1 MQQEIKGDE
10 RAERLFQLLTDVDMD
25 YNPVYPESRNRDLV
39 LMGYGSEEIRE
50 MRDRLA
56 GLEVNDGID
65 PETSVGYQLY
75 KRGQELTGAAQ
86 SGLTEGSRAVQ
97 GAVSSAAEN
106 LAISS
111 INPAAVLPVLSLQGA
126 GDAMGQSIEKGESA
140 GKTLAGGALKF
151 GAGWGINS
159 VGAADLAKT
168 MGSDYAKDTL
178 AGQIAAKIQSLVGDA
193 PFAKAHPTV
202 AAALSG
208 GIDNAMQAFVE
219 SYADKAIDAA
229 LGDEKAAQS
238 LFTTDTLIAA
248 LESGLSGGASGAMGG
263 AVGSVLAKH
272 NDGNASLLGQAEYYD
287 QLDKYEKAV
296 AAEKK
301 RQQRV
306 EEPGMAS
313 EQQTAQEAAKAD
325 SGLALSGA
333 SRQLPQ
339 SGSPWQDGEAK
350 LDEKGS
356 AGRESDSPA
365 DKGGGSENGEG
376 EAGEEAK
383 KPSPAERRRAFGQ
396 MMSGEYKD
404 LADEM
409 MQIAAQNLEASPEMR
424 GLLEAIAE
432 KYGTDA
438 TDLTALTDAIR
449 NGVVKDDAYFEKIAM
464 EKGISVK
471 TAREMDKL
479 ETQNKR
485 LTAQQ
490 QAAQQ
495 MQKAAAERARIA
507 QIQAKWD
514 AEAEALKAKYPEFDR
529 EEVLANPEVEKMM
542 RAGCSME
549 AAYRAA
555 YFDRL
560 MARQTAATAQ
570 QTEQGVLNRVQQ
582 RASRPAENG
591 TRPGGAVQ
599 THLDVEHMSR
609 KDREALERRVL
620 RGEIITL

>member
-1 MQQEIKGDE
+1 MIQI
-10 RAERLFQLLTDVDMD
+10 
-25 YNPVYPESRNRDLV
+25 VY
-39 LMGYGSEEIRE
+39 
-50 MRDRLA
+50 
-56 GLEVNDGID
+56 EVN
-65 PETSVGYQLY
+65 PENGRMMLRAAGHAGYAE
-75 KRGQELTGAAQ
+75 KGKDIVCAG
-86 SGLTEGSRAVQ
+86 
-97 GAVSSAAEN
+97 VSALMQTLAYSAAEDEN
-106 LAISS
+106 TSASCREIGGSNEMRILADNTPDMLAKFELVADGLILLANAYPKNVSFQKVCVGCD
-111 INPAAVLPVLSLQGA
+111 AAMELQLFAEGGDGGSGA
-126 GDAMGQSIEKGESA
+126 GETSQSA
-140 GKTLAGGALKF
+140 GADSSPSRGAL
-151 GAGWGINS
+151 GRTEN
-159 VGAADLAKT
+159 
-168 MGSDYAKDTL
+168 
-178 AGQIAAKIQSLVGDA
+178 
-193 PFAKAHPTV
+193 
-202 AAALSG
+202 AAL
-208 GIDNAMQAFVE
+208 
-219 SYADKAIDAA
+219 
-229 LGDEKAAQS
+229 DEQGS
-238 LFTTDTLIAA
+238 TDTKA
-248 LESGLSGGASGAMGG
+248 E
-263 AVGSVLAKH
+263 GS
-272 NDGNASLLGQAEYYD
+272 
-287 QLDKYEKAV
+287 
-296 AAEKK
+296 
-301 RQQRV
+301 
-306 EEPGMAS
+306 
-313 EQQTAQEAAKAD
+313 
-325 SGLALSGA
+325 
-333 SRQLPQ
+333 
-339 SGSPWQDGEAK
+339 
-350 LDEKGS
+350 
-356 AGRESDSPA
+356 
-365 DKGGGSENGEG
+365 GSENGEG

-409 MQIAAQNLEASPEMR
+409 MQNAVQIAAQNLEASPEMR

-449 NGVVKDDAYFEKIAM
+449 NGVVKDDEYFEKIAM

-507 QIQAKWD
+507 QIQARWD
-514 AEAEALKAKYPEFDR
+514 AEADALKAKYPEFDR

-582 RASRPAENG
+582 RASRPTENG
-591 TRPGGAVQ
+591 THPGGAVQ

-609 KDREALERRVL
+609 KDREALEKRVL

>member
-1 MQQEIKGDE
+1 MIQI
-10 RAERLFQLLTDVDMD
+10 
-25 YNPVYPESRNRDLV
+25 VY
-39 LMGYGSEEIRE
+39 
-50 MRDRLA
+50 
-56 GLEVNDGID
+56 EVN
-65 PETSVGYQLY
+65 PENGRMMLRAAGHAGYAE
-75 KRGQELTGAAQ
+75 KGKDIVCAG
-86 SGLTEGSRAVQ
+86 
-97 GAVSSAAEN
+97 VSALMQTLAYSAAEDEN
-106 LAISS
+106 TSASCREIGGTNEMRILADSTPDMLAKFELVADGLILLANAYPKNVSFQKVCVGCD
-111 INPAAVLPVLSLQGA
+111 AAMELQLFAEGGDGGSGA
-126 GDAMGQSIEKGESA
+126 GETSQSA
-140 GKTLAGGALKF
+140 GADSSPSRGAL
-151 GAGWGINS
+151 GRTEN
-159 VGAADLAKT
+159 
-168 MGSDYAKDTL
+168 
-178 AGQIAAKIQSLVGDA
+178 
-193 PFAKAHPTV
+193 
-202 AAALSG
+202 AAL
-208 GIDNAMQAFVE
+208 
-219 SYADKAIDAA
+219 
-229 LGDEKAAQS
+229 DEQGS
-238 LFTTDTLIAA
+238 TDTKA
-248 LESGLSGGASGAMGG
+248 E
-263 AVGSVLAKH
+263 GS
-272 NDGNASLLGQAEYYD
+272 
-287 QLDKYEKAV
+287 
-296 AAEKK
+296 
-301 RQQRV
+301 
-306 EEPGMAS
+306 
-313 EQQTAQEAAKAD
+313 
-325 SGLALSGA
+325 
-333 SRQLPQ
+333 
-339 SGSPWQDGEAK
+339 
-350 LDEKGS
+350 
-356 AGRESDSPA
+356 
-365 DKGGGSENGEG
+365 GSENGEG

-383 KPSPAERRRAFGQ
+383 KPSPAERRKAFGQ

-409 MQIAAQNLEASPEMR
+409 MQNAVQIAAQNLEASPEMR

-479 ETQNKR
+479 ETQNRR

-507 QIQAKWD
+507 QIQARWD

-609 KDREALERRVL
+609 KDREALEKRVL
-620 RGEIITL
+620 RGEIIAL

>member
-1 MQQEIKGDE
+1 MIQVTYNEVGDE
-10 RAERLFQLLTDVDMD
+10 MILRAEGHAGYAEKGKDIVCAA
-25 YNPVYPESRNRDLV
+25 VSV
-39 LMGYGSEEIRE
+39 LMQT
-50 MRDRLA
+50 LA
-56 GLEVNDGID
+56 C
-65 PETSVGYQLY
+65 SVGTCMCNEG
-75 KRGQELTGAAQ
+75 KRFSVVCKKSNDNIAKFEL
-86 SGLTEGSRAVQ
+86 V
-97 GAVSSAAEN
+97 
-106 LAISS
+106 
-111 INPAAVLPVLSLQGA
+111 
-126 GDAMGQSIEKGESA
+126 
-140 GKTLAGGALKF
+140 
-151 GAGWGINS
+151 
-159 VGAADLAKT
+159 
-168 MGSDYAKDTL
+168 
-178 AGQIAAKIQSLVGDA
+178 
-193 PFAKAHPTV
+193 
-202 AAALSG
+202 
-208 GIDNAMQAFVE
+208 
-219 SYADKAIDAA
+219 
-229 LGDEKAAQS
+229 
-238 LFTTDTLIAA
+238 TD
-248 LESGLSGGASGAMGG
+248 
-263 AVGSVLAKH
+263 
-272 NDGNASLLGQAEYYD
+272 
-287 QLDKYEKAV
+287 
-296 AAEKK
+296 
-301 RQQRV
+301 
-306 EEPGMAS
+306 
-313 EQQTAQEAAKAD
+313 
-325 SGLALSGA
+325 GLALLQREYPENVRYINATERKTKALELQLFADGGA
-333 SRQLPQ
+333 ASTGDAAPAADNAAEGGADPEATD
-339 SGSPWQDGEAK
+339 SAADGS
-350 LDEKGS
+350 
-356 AGRESDSPA
+356 
-365 DKGGGSENGEG
+365 GSENGEG

-383 KPSPAERRRAFGQ
+383 KPSPAERRKAFGQ

-409 MQIAAQNLEASPEMR
+409 MQNAVQIAAQNLEASPEMR

-464 EKGISVK
+464 EKGISVR

-507 QIQAKWD
+507 QIQARWD
-514 AEAEALKAKYPEFDR
+514 AEADALKAKYPEFDR

-599 THLDVEHMSR
+599 THIDVEHMSR
-609 KDREALERRVL
+609 KDREALEKRVL

>member
-1 MQQEIKGDE
+1 MIQVIYNEVEDAMIL
-10 RAERLFQLLTDVDMD
+10 RAEGHAGFAEKGKDIVCAAVSVLMQTLACSVGTCMCNDGKVFSVVCKKSNDNIAKFELVTDGLALLQRE
-25 YNPVYPESRNRDLV
+25 YPENVRYINATERKTK
-39 LMGYGSEEIRE
+39 
-50 MRDRLA
+50 A
-56 GLEVNDGID
+56 LELQLFADGGAASTGDAAPAADNAAEGGAD
-65 PETSVGYQLY
+65 PEATD
-75 KRGQELTGAAQ
+75 
-86 SGLTEGSRAVQ
+86 
-97 GAVSSAAEN
+97 SAAE
-106 LAISS
+106 
-111 INPAAVLPVLSLQGA
+111 G
-126 GDAMGQSIEKGESA
+126 
-140 GKTLAGGALKF
+140 
-151 GAGWGINS
+151 
-159 VGAADLAKT
+159 
-168 MGSDYAKDTL
+168 
-178 AGQIAAKIQSLVGDA
+178 
-193 PFAKAHPTV
+193 
-202 AAALSG
+202 
-208 GIDNAMQAFVE
+208 
-219 SYADKAIDAA
+219 
-229 LGDEKAAQS
+229 
-238 LFTTDTLIAA
+238 
-248 LESGLSGGASGAMGG
+248 
-263 AVGSVLAKH
+263 
-272 NDGNASLLGQAEYYD
+272 
-287 QLDKYEKAV
+287 
-296 AAEKK
+296 
-301 RQQRV
+301 
-306 EEPGMAS
+306 
-313 EQQTAQEAAKAD
+313 
-325 SGLALSGA
+325 
-333 SRQLPQ
+333 
-339 SGSPWQDGEAK
+339 SGSEDG
-350 LDEKGS
+350 
-356 AGRESDSPA
+356 A
-365 DKGGGSENGEG
+365 DKGEGGQ
-376 EAGEEAK
+376 GEEAK

-409 MQIAAQNLEASPEMR
+409 MQNAVQIVAQNLEASPEMR

-449 NGVVKDDAYFEKIAM
+449 NGVVKDDAYFERIAM
-464 EKGISVK
+464 EKGISVR

-609 KDREALERRVL
+609 KDREALEKRVL

>member
-1 MQQEIKGDE
+1 MIQI
-10 RAERLFQLLTDVDMD
+10 
-25 YNPVYPESRNRDLV
+25 VY
-39 LMGYGSEEIRE
+39 
-50 MRDRLA
+50 
-56 GLEVNDGID
+56 EVN
-65 PETSVGYQLY
+65 PENGRMMLRAAGHAGYAE
-75 KRGQELTGAAQ
+75 KGKDIVCAG
-86 SGLTEGSRAVQ
+86 
-97 GAVSSAAEN
+97 VSALMQTLAYSAAEDEN
-106 LAISS
+106 TSASCREIGGSNEMRILADSTPDMLAKFELVADGLTLLANAYPKNVS
-111 INPAAVLPVLSLQGA
+111 FQKVCVGCDAAMELQLFAEGGDGGSGA
-126 GDAMGQSIEKGESA
+126 GETSQSA
-140 GKTLAGGALKF
+140 GADSSPSRGAL
-151 GAGWGINS
+151 GRTENS
-159 VGAADLAKT
+159 T
-168 MGSDYAKDTL
+168 
-178 AGQIAAKIQSLVGDA
+178 
-193 PFAKAHPTV
+193 
-202 AAALSG
+202 
-208 GIDNAMQAFVE
+208 
-219 SYADKAIDAA
+219 
-229 LGDEKAAQS
+229 
-238 LFTTDTLIAA
+238 
-248 LESGLSGGASGAMGG
+248 
-263 AVGSVLAKH
+263 
-272 NDGNASLLGQAEYYD
+272 
-287 QLDKYEKAV
+287 
-296 AAEKK
+296 
-301 RQQRV
+301 
-306 EEPGMAS
+306 
-313 EQQTAQEAAKAD
+313 
-325 SGLALSGA
+325 
-333 SRQLPQ
+333 
-339 SGSPWQDGEAK
+339 
-350 LDEKGS
+350 LDEQGS
-356 AGRESDSPA
+356 TDSKA
-365 DKGGGSENGEG
+365 EGSGSENGEG

-409 MQIAAQNLEASPEMR
+409 MQNAVQIAAQNLEASPEMR

-507 QIQAKWD
+507 QIQARWD
-514 AEAEALKAKYPEFDR
+514 AEADALQAKYPDFDR
-529 EEVLANPEVEKMM
+529 EEVLANPEVGKMM

-582 RASRPAENG
+582 RGSRPAENG

-609 KDREALERRVL
+609 KDREALEKRVL

>member
-1 MQQEIKGDE
+1 MIQI
-10 RAERLFQLLTDVDMD
+10 
-25 YNPVYPESRNRDLV
+25 VY
-39 LMGYGSEEIRE
+39 
-50 MRDRLA
+50 
-56 GLEVNDGID
+56 EVN
-65 PETSVGYQLY
+65 PENGRMMLRAAGHAGYAE
-75 KRGQELTGAAQ
+75 KGKDIVCAG
-86 SGLTEGSRAVQ
+86 
-97 GAVSSAAEN
+97 VSALMQTLAYSAAEDEN
-106 LAISS
+106 TSASCREIGGTNEMRILADSTPDMLAKFELVADGLILLANAYPKNVSFQKVCVGCD
-111 INPAAVLPVLSLQGA
+111 AAMELQLFAEGGDGSAAAGETSQAAQGA
-126 GDAMGQSIEKGESA
+126 DSSPSRGVLGRTENA
-140 GKTLAGGALKF
+140 AL
-151 GAGWGINS
+151 
-159 VGAADLAKT
+159 DEQ
-168 MGSDYAKDTL
+168 GSTD
-178 AGQIAAKIQSLVGDA
+178 
-193 PFAKAHPTV
+193 AKA
-202 AAALSG
+202 
-208 GIDNAMQAFVE
+208 E
-219 SYADKAIDAA
+219 
-229 LGDEKAAQS
+229 
-238 LFTTDTLIAA
+238 
-248 LESGLSGGASGAMGG
+248 
-263 AVGSVLAKH
+263 GS
-272 NDGNASLLGQAEYYD
+272 
-287 QLDKYEKAV
+287 
-296 AAEKK
+296 
-301 RQQRV
+301 
-306 EEPGMAS
+306 
-313 EQQTAQEAAKAD
+313 
-325 SGLALSGA
+325 
-333 SRQLPQ
+333 
-339 SGSPWQDGEAK
+339 
-350 LDEKGS
+350 
-356 AGRESDSPA
+356 
-365 DKGGGSENGEG
+365 GSENGEG

-409 MQIAAQNLEASPEMR
+409 MQNAVQIAAQNLEASPEMR

-507 QIQAKWD
+507 QIQAQWD
-514 AEAEALKAKYPEFDR
+514 AEADALKAKYPEFDR

-560 MARQTAATAQ
+560 MARQTAETAQ

>member
-1 MQQEIKGDE
+1 MIQVTYNEAGDE
-10 RAERLFQLLTDVDMD
+10 MILRAEGHAGYAEKGKDIVCAAVSVLMQTLACSVDANNTGNTFELSDGKNGNRLTVQAPMSVLNRDKFDLVVEGLIRLAE
-25 YNPVYPESRNRDLV
+25 NYPENVQFKKLCTKSVNVMDLQ
-39 LMGYGSEEIRE
+39 MFAEGGDGSG
-50 MRDRLA
+50 A
-56 GLEVNDGID
+56 G
-65 PETSVGYQLY
+65 ETSQSAGADSSPS
-75 KRGQELTGAAQ
+75 RGALGRTENSALDEQGSTDQKA
-86 SGLTEGSRAVQ
+86 EGS
-97 GAVSSAAEN
+97 
-106 LAISS
+106 
-111 INPAAVLPVLSLQGA
+111 
-126 GDAMGQSIEKGESA
+126 
-140 GKTLAGGALKF
+140 
-151 GAGWGINS
+151 
-159 VGAADLAKT
+159 
-168 MGSDYAKDTL
+168 
-178 AGQIAAKIQSLVGDA
+178 
-193 PFAKAHPTV
+193 
-202 AAALSG
+202 
-208 GIDNAMQAFVE
+208 
-219 SYADKAIDAA
+219 
-229 LGDEKAAQS
+229 
-238 LFTTDTLIAA
+238 
-248 LESGLSGGASGAMGG
+248 
-263 AVGSVLAKH
+263 
-272 NDGNASLLGQAEYYD
+272 
-287 QLDKYEKAV
+287 
-296 AAEKK
+296 
-301 RQQRV
+301 
-306 EEPGMAS
+306 
-313 EQQTAQEAAKAD
+313 
-325 SGLALSGA
+325 
-333 SRQLPQ
+333 
-339 SGSPWQDGEAK
+339 
-350 LDEKGS
+350 
-356 AGRESDSPA
+356 
-365 DKGGGSENGEG
+365 GSENGEG

-409 MQIAAQNLEASPEMR
+409 MQNAVQIAAQNLEASPEMR

-507 QIQAKWD
+507 QIQARWD
-514 AEAEALKAKYPEFDR
+514 AEADALQAKYPDFDR
-529 EEVLANPEVEKMM
+529 DEVLANPEVEKMM

-582 RASRPAENG
+582 RANRPAENG

-609 KDREALERRVL
+609 KDREALEKRVL

>member
-1 MQQEIKGDE
+1 MIQVTYNEADDE
-10 RAERLFQLLTDVDMD
+10 MILRAEGHAGYAEKGKDIVCAAVSVLMQTLACSVGTCMGNDGKGFSVVCKKSNNNIAKFELVTDGLVLLQRE
-25 YNPVYPESRNRDLV
+25 YPENVRYINATERKTK
-39 LMGYGSEEIRE
+39 
-50 MRDRLA
+50 A
-56 GLEVNDGID
+56 LELQLFADGGAASTGDAAPAADNAAEGGAD
-65 PETSVGYQLY
+65 PEATD
-75 KRGQELTGAAQ
+75 
-86 SGLTEGSRAVQ
+86 
-97 GAVSSAAEN
+97 SAAE
-106 LAISS
+106 
-111 INPAAVLPVLSLQGA
+111 
-126 GDAMGQSIEKGESA
+126 
-140 GKTLAGGALKF
+140 
-151 GAGWGINS
+151 
-159 VGAADLAKT
+159 
-168 MGSDYAKDTL
+168 GS
-178 AGQIAAKIQSLVGDA
+178 
-193 PFAKAHPTV
+193 
-202 AAALSG
+202 
-208 GIDNAMQAFVE
+208 
-219 SYADKAIDAA
+219 
-229 LGDEKAAQS
+229 
-238 LFTTDTLIAA
+238 
-248 LESGLSGGASGAMGG
+248 
-263 AVGSVLAKH
+263 
-272 NDGNASLLGQAEYYD
+272 
-287 QLDKYEKAV
+287 
-296 AAEKK
+296 
-301 RQQRV
+301 
-306 EEPGMAS
+306 
-313 EQQTAQEAAKAD
+313 
-325 SGLALSGA
+325 
-333 SRQLPQ
+333 
-339 SGSPWQDGEAK
+339 
-350 LDEKGS
+350 
-356 AGRESDSPA
+356 
-365 DKGGGSENGEG
+365 GSENGEG

-383 KPSPAERRRAFGQ
+383 KPSPAERRKAFGQ

-409 MQIAAQNLEASPEMR
+409 MQNAVQIAAQNLEASPEMR

-507 QIQAKWD
+507 QIQARWD
-514 AEAEALKAKYPEFDR
+514 AEAEALKAKYPDFDR

>member
-1 MQQEIKGDE
+1 MIQI
-10 RAERLFQLLTDVDMD
+10 
-25 YNPVYPESRNRDLV
+25 VY
-39 LMGYGSEEIRE
+39 
-50 MRDRLA
+50 
-56 GLEVNDGID
+56 EVN
-65 PETSVGYQLY
+65 PENGRMMLRAAGHAGYAE
-75 KRGQELTGAAQ
+75 KGKDIVCAG
-86 SGLTEGSRAVQ
+86 
-97 GAVSSAAEN
+97 VSALMQTLAYSAAEDEN
-106 LAISS
+106 TSASCRQIGGTNEMRILADSTPDMLAKFELVADGLILLANAYPKNVSFQKVCVGCD
-111 INPAAVLPVLSLQGA
+111 AAMELQLFAEGGDGGSGA
-126 GDAMGQSIEKGESA
+126 GETSQSA
-140 GKTLAGGALKF
+140 GADSSPSRGAL
-151 GAGWGINS
+151 GRTEN
-159 VGAADLAKT
+159 
-168 MGSDYAKDTL
+168 
-178 AGQIAAKIQSLVGDA
+178 
-193 PFAKAHPTV
+193 
-202 AAALSG
+202 AAL
-208 GIDNAMQAFVE
+208 
-219 SYADKAIDAA
+219 
-229 LGDEKAAQS
+229 DEQGS
-238 LFTTDTLIAA
+238 TDS
-248 LESGLSGGASGAMGG
+248 E
-263 AVGSVLAKH
+263 
-272 NDGNASLLGQAEYYD
+272 AE
-287 QLDKYEKAV
+287 
-296 AAEKK
+296 
-301 RQQRV
+301 
-306 EEPGMAS
+306 G
-313 EQQTAQEAAKAD
+313 
-325 SGLALSGA
+325 
-333 SRQLPQ
+333 
-339 SGSPWQDGEAK
+339 SGS
-350 LDEKGS
+350 EK
-356 AGRESDSPA
+356 
-365 DKGGGSENGEG
+365 GEG

-383 KPSPAERRRAFGQ
+383 KLSPAERRKAFGQ

-409 MQIAAQNLEASPEMR
+409 MQNAVQIAAQNLEASPEMR

-464 EKGISVK
+464 EKGISVR

-507 QIQAKWD
+507 QIQARWD

-609 KDREALERRVL
+609 KDREALEKRVL

>member
-1 MQQEIKGDE
+1 MIQI
-10 RAERLFQLLTDVDMD
+10 
-25 YNPVYPESRNRDLV
+25 VY
-39 LMGYGSEEIRE
+39 
-50 MRDRLA
+50 
-56 GLEVNDGID
+56 EVN
-65 PETSVGYQLY
+65 PENGRMMLRAAGHAGYAE
-75 KRGQELTGAAQ
+75 KGKDIVCAG
-86 SGLTEGSRAVQ
+86 
-97 GAVSSAAEN
+97 VSALMQTLAYSAAEDEN
-106 LAISS
+106 TSASCREIGGTNEMRILADSTPDMLAKFELVADGLILLANAYPKNVSFQKVCVGCD
-111 INPAAVLPVLSLQGA
+111 AAMELQLFAEGGDGGSGA
-126 GDAMGQSIEKGESA
+126 GETSQSA
-140 GKTLAGGALKF
+140 GADSSPSRGAL
-151 GAGWGINS
+151 GRTEN
-159 VGAADLAKT
+159 
-168 MGSDYAKDTL
+168 
-178 AGQIAAKIQSLVGDA
+178 
-193 PFAKAHPTV
+193 
-202 AAALSG
+202 AALDEQGST
-208 GIDNAMQAFVE
+208 DP
-219 SYADKAIDAA
+219 KA
-229 LGDEKAAQS
+229 E
-238 LFTTDTLIAA
+238 
-248 LESGLSGGASGAMGG
+248 
-263 AVGSVLAKH
+263 GS
-272 NDGNASLLGQAEYYD
+272 
-287 QLDKYEKAV
+287 
-296 AAEKK
+296 
-301 RQQRV
+301 
-306 EEPGMAS
+306 
-313 EQQTAQEAAKAD
+313 
-325 SGLALSGA
+325 
-333 SRQLPQ
+333 
-339 SGSPWQDGEAK
+339 
-350 LDEKGS
+350 
-356 AGRESDSPA
+356 
-365 DKGGGSENGEG
+365 GSENGEG

-383 KPSPAERRRAFGQ
+383 KPSPAERRKAFGQ

-409 MQIAAQNLEASPEMR
+409 MQNAVQIAAQNLEASPEMR

-507 QIQAKWD
+507 QIQARWD

-609 KDREALERRVL
+609 KDREALEKRVL

>member
-1 MQQEIKGDE
+1 MIQVTYNEVGDE
-10 RAERLFQLLTDVDMD
+10 MILRAEGHAGYAEKGKDIVCAAVSVLMQTLACSVDEDNTGNTFELSDGKNGNRLTVQAPMSVLNRDKFDLVMEGLIRLAE
-25 YNPVYPESRNRDLV
+25 NYPENVQFKKLCTKPVNVMDLQ
-39 LMGYGSEEIRE
+39 LFAEGGDGSAA
-50 MRDRLA
+50 A
-56 GLEVNDGID
+56 G
-65 PETSVGYQLY
+65 ETSQSAGADSSPS
-75 KRGQELTGAAQ
+75 RGALGRTENAALDEQ
-86 SGLTEGSRAVQ
+86 GSTDTKAEGS
-97 GAVSSAAEN
+97 
-106 LAISS
+106 
-111 INPAAVLPVLSLQGA
+111 
-126 GDAMGQSIEKGESA
+126 
-140 GKTLAGGALKF
+140 
-151 GAGWGINS
+151 
-159 VGAADLAKT
+159 
-168 MGSDYAKDTL
+168 
-178 AGQIAAKIQSLVGDA
+178 
-193 PFAKAHPTV
+193 
-202 AAALSG
+202 
-208 GIDNAMQAFVE
+208 
-219 SYADKAIDAA
+219 
-229 LGDEKAAQS
+229 
-238 LFTTDTLIAA
+238 
-248 LESGLSGGASGAMGG
+248 
-263 AVGSVLAKH
+263 
-272 NDGNASLLGQAEYYD
+272 
-287 QLDKYEKAV
+287 
-296 AAEKK
+296 
-301 RQQRV
+301 
-306 EEPGMAS
+306 
-313 EQQTAQEAAKAD
+313 
-325 SGLALSGA
+325 
-333 SRQLPQ
+333 
-339 SGSPWQDGEAK
+339 
-350 LDEKGS
+350 
-356 AGRESDSPA
+356 
-365 DKGGGSENGEG
+365 GSENGEG

-409 MQIAAQNLEASPEMR
+409 MQNAVQIAAQNLEASPEMR

-449 NGVVKDDAYFEKIAM
+449 NGVVKDDAYFERIAM
-464 EKGISVK
+464 EKGISVR

-609 KDREALERRVL
+609 KDREALEKRVL

>member
-1 MQQEIKGDE
+1 MIQVTYNEVGDE
-10 RAERLFQLLTDVDMD
+10 MILRAEGHAGYAEKGKDIVCAAVSVLMQTLACSVGTCMGNDGKGFSVVCKKSNDDIAKFELVTDGLALLQRE
-25 YNPVYPESRNRDLV
+25 YPENVRYINSTERKTK
-39 LMGYGSEEIRE
+39 
-50 MRDRLA
+50 A
-56 GLEVNDGID
+56 LELQLFADGGAASTGDAAPAADNAAEGGAD
-65 PETSVGYQLY
+65 PEATD
-75 KRGQELTGAAQ
+75 
-86 SGLTEGSRAVQ
+86 
-97 GAVSSAAEN
+97 SAAE
-106 LAISS
+106 
-111 INPAAVLPVLSLQGA
+111 
-126 GDAMGQSIEKGESA
+126 
-140 GKTLAGGALKF
+140 
-151 GAGWGINS
+151 
-159 VGAADLAKT
+159 
-168 MGSDYAKDTL
+168 GS
-178 AGQIAAKIQSLVGDA
+178 
-193 PFAKAHPTV
+193 
-202 AAALSG
+202 
-208 GIDNAMQAFVE
+208 
-219 SYADKAIDAA
+219 
-229 LGDEKAAQS
+229 
-238 LFTTDTLIAA
+238 
-248 LESGLSGGASGAMGG
+248 
-263 AVGSVLAKH
+263 
-272 NDGNASLLGQAEYYD
+272 
-287 QLDKYEKAV
+287 
-296 AAEKK
+296 
-301 RQQRV
+301 
-306 EEPGMAS
+306 
-313 EQQTAQEAAKAD
+313 
-325 SGLALSGA
+325 
-333 SRQLPQ
+333 
-339 SGSPWQDGEAK
+339 
-350 LDEKGS
+350 
-356 AGRESDSPA
+356 
-365 DKGGGSENGEG
+365 GSENGEG

-383 KPSPAERRRAFGQ
+383 KPSPAERRKAFGQ

-409 MQIAAQNLEASPEMR
+409 MQNAVQIAAQNLEASPEMR

-479 ETQNKR
+479 ETQNRR

-507 QIQAKWD
+507 QIQARWD

-609 KDREALERRVL
+609 KDREALEKRVL

>member
-1 MQQEIKGDE
+1 MIQVTYNEVGDE
-10 RAERLFQLLTDVDMD
+10 MILRAEGHAGYAEKGKDIVCAAVSVLMKTLACSVGTCMGNDGKGFSVVCKKSNDNIAKFELVTDGLVLLQRE
-25 YNPVYPESRNRDLV
+25 YPENVRYINATERKTK
-39 LMGYGSEEIRE
+39 
-50 MRDRLA
+50 A
-56 GLEVNDGID
+56 LELQLFADGGAASTGDAAPAADNAAEGGAD
-65 PETSVGYQLY
+65 PEATD
-75 KRGQELTGAAQ
+75 
-86 SGLTEGSRAVQ
+86 
-97 GAVSSAAEN
+97 SAAE
-106 LAISS
+106 
-111 INPAAVLPVLSLQGA
+111 
-126 GDAMGQSIEKGESA
+126 
-140 GKTLAGGALKF
+140 
-151 GAGWGINS
+151 
-159 VGAADLAKT
+159 
-168 MGSDYAKDTL
+168 GS
-178 AGQIAAKIQSLVGDA
+178 
-193 PFAKAHPTV
+193 
-202 AAALSG
+202 
-208 GIDNAMQAFVE
+208 
-219 SYADKAIDAA
+219 
-229 LGDEKAAQS
+229 
-238 LFTTDTLIAA
+238 
-248 LESGLSGGASGAMGG
+248 
-263 AVGSVLAKH
+263 
-272 NDGNASLLGQAEYYD
+272 
-287 QLDKYEKAV
+287 
-296 AAEKK
+296 
-301 RQQRV
+301 
-306 EEPGMAS
+306 
-313 EQQTAQEAAKAD
+313 
-325 SGLALSGA
+325 
-333 SRQLPQ
+333 
-339 SGSPWQDGEAK
+339 
-350 LDEKGS
+350 
-356 AGRESDSPA
+356 
-365 DKGGGSENGEG
+365 GSENGEG

-383 KPSPAERRRAFGQ
+383 KPSPAERRKAFGQ

-409 MQIAAQNLEASPEMR
+409 MQNAVQIAAQNLEASPEMR

-449 NGVVKDDAYFEKIAM
+449 NGVVKDDAYFERIAM
-464 EKGISVK
+464 EKGISVR

-609 KDREALERRVL
+609 KDREALEKRVL

>member
-1 MQQEIKGDE
+1 MIQVTYNEADDE
-10 RAERLFQLLTDVDMD
+10 MILRAEGHAGYAEKGKDIVCAAVSVLMQTLACSVDANNTGNTFELSDGKNGNRLTVQAPMSVLNRDKFDLVVEGLIRLAE
-25 YNPVYPESRNRDLV
+25 NYPENVQFKKLCTKSVNVMDL
-39 LMGYGSEEIRE
+39 
-50 MRDRLA
+50 
-56 GLEVNDGID
+56 
-65 PETSVGYQLY
+65 QLF
-75 KRGQELTGAAQ
+75 A
-86 SGLTEGSRAVQ
+86 EG
-97 GAVSSAAEN
+97 G
-106 LAISS
+106 
-111 INPAAVLPVLSLQGA
+111 
-126 GDAMGQSIEKGESA
+126 
-140 GKTLAGGALKF
+140 
-151 GAGWGINS
+151 
-159 VGAADLAKT
+159 
-168 MGSDYAKDTL
+168 
-178 AGQIAAKIQSLVGDA
+178 
-193 PFAKAHPTV
+193 
-202 AAALSG
+202 
-208 GIDNAMQAFVE
+208 
-219 SYADKAIDAA
+219 
-229 LGDEKAAQS
+229 
-238 LFTTDTLIAA
+238 
-248 LESGLSGGASGAMGG
+248 
-263 AVGSVLAKH
+263 
-272 NDGNASLLGQAEYYD
+272 DGNGGSGD
-287 QLDKYEKAV
+287 S
-296 AAEKK
+296 
-301 RQQRV
+301 
-306 EEPGMAS
+306 G
-313 EQQTAQEAAKAD
+313 

-365 DKGGGSENGEG
+365 DKGSGSENGEG

-383 KPSPAERRRAFGQ
+383 KPSPAERRKAFGQ

-409 MQIAAQNLEASPEMR
+409 MQNAVQIAAQNLEASPEMR

-464 EKGISVK
+464 EKGISVR

-507 QIQAKWD
+507 QIQARWD
-514 AEAEALKAKYPEFDR
+514 AEADALKAKYPEFDR

-599 THLDVEHMSR
+599 THIDVEHMSR

>member
-1 MQQEIKGDE
+1 MIQVIYNEVEDAMIL
-10 RAERLFQLLTDVDMD
+10 RAEGHAGFAEKGKDIVCAAVSVLMQTLACSVGTCMGNDGKGFSVVCKKSNDNIAKFELVTDGLALLQRE
-25 YNPVYPESRNRDLV
+25 YPENVRYINATERKTK
-39 LMGYGSEEIRE
+39 
-50 MRDRLA
+50 A
-56 GLEVNDGID
+56 LELQLFADGGAASTGDAAPAADNAAEGGAD
-65 PETSVGYQLY
+65 PEATD
-75 KRGQELTGAAQ
+75 
-86 SGLTEGSRAVQ
+86 
-97 GAVSSAAEN
+97 SAAE
-106 LAISS
+106 
-111 INPAAVLPVLSLQGA
+111 
-126 GDAMGQSIEKGESA
+126 
-140 GKTLAGGALKF
+140 
-151 GAGWGINS
+151 
-159 VGAADLAKT
+159 
-168 MGSDYAKDTL
+168 GS
-178 AGQIAAKIQSLVGDA
+178 
-193 PFAKAHPTV
+193 
-202 AAALSG
+202 
-208 GIDNAMQAFVE
+208 
-219 SYADKAIDAA
+219 
-229 LGDEKAAQS
+229 
-238 LFTTDTLIAA
+238 
-248 LESGLSGGASGAMGG
+248 
-263 AVGSVLAKH
+263 
-272 NDGNASLLGQAEYYD
+272 
-287 QLDKYEKAV
+287 
-296 AAEKK
+296 
-301 RQQRV
+301 
-306 EEPGMAS
+306 
-313 EQQTAQEAAKAD
+313 
-325 SGLALSGA
+325 
-333 SRQLPQ
+333 
-339 SGSPWQDGEAK
+339 
-350 LDEKGS
+350 
-356 AGRESDSPA
+356 
-365 DKGGGSENGEG
+365 GSENGEG

-383 KPSPAERRRAFGQ
+383 KPSPAERRKAFGQ

-409 MQIAAQNLEASPEMR
+409 MQNAVQIAAQNLEASPEMR

-479 ETQNKR
+479 ETQNRR

-507 QIQAKWD
+507 QIQARWD

-609 KDREALERRVL
+609 KDREALEKRVL

>member
-1 MQQEIKGDE
+1 MIQVTYNEVGDE
-10 RAERLFQLLTDVDMD
+10 MILRAEGHAGYAEKGKDIVCAAVSVLMQTLACSVGTCMGNDGKGFSVVCKKSNNNIAKFELVTDGLVLLQRE
-25 YNPVYPESRNRDLV
+25 YPENVRYINATERKTK
-39 LMGYGSEEIRE
+39 
-50 MRDRLA
+50 A
-56 GLEVNDGID
+56 LELQLFADGGAASTGDAAPAADNAAEGGAD
-65 PETSVGYQLY
+65 PEATD
-75 KRGQELTGAAQ
+75 
-86 SGLTEGSRAVQ
+86 
-97 GAVSSAAEN
+97 SAAE
-106 LAISS
+106 
-111 INPAAVLPVLSLQGA
+111 
-126 GDAMGQSIEKGESA
+126 
-140 GKTLAGGALKF
+140 
-151 GAGWGINS
+151 
-159 VGAADLAKT
+159 
-168 MGSDYAKDTL
+168 GS
-178 AGQIAAKIQSLVGDA
+178 
-193 PFAKAHPTV
+193 
-202 AAALSG
+202 
-208 GIDNAMQAFVE
+208 
-219 SYADKAIDAA
+219 
-229 LGDEKAAQS
+229 
-238 LFTTDTLIAA
+238 
-248 LESGLSGGASGAMGG
+248 
-263 AVGSVLAKH
+263 
-272 NDGNASLLGQAEYYD
+272 
-287 QLDKYEKAV
+287 
-296 AAEKK
+296 
-301 RQQRV
+301 
-306 EEPGMAS
+306 
-313 EQQTAQEAAKAD
+313 
-325 SGLALSGA
+325 
-333 SRQLPQ
+333 
-339 SGSPWQDGEAK
+339 
-350 LDEKGS
+350 
-356 AGRESDSPA
+356 
-365 DKGGGSENGEG
+365 GSENGEG

-383 KPSPAERRRAFGQ
+383 KPSPAERRKAFGQ

-409 MQIAAQNLEASPEMR
+409 MQNAVQIAAQNLEASPEMR

-479 ETQNKR
+479 ETQNRR

-490 QAAQQ
+490 EAAAQ
-495 MQKAAAERARIA
+495 MQKAAQERARIA
-507 QIQAKWD
+507 QIQARWD

-609 KDREALERRVL
+609 KDREALEKRVL

>member
-1 MQQEIKGDE
+1 MIQVTYNEVGDE
-10 RAERLFQLLTDVDMD
+10 MILRAEGHAGYAEKGKDIVCAAVSVLMQTLACSVGTCMGNDGKGFSVVCKKSNNNIAKFELVTDGLVLLQRE
-25 YNPVYPESRNRDLV
+25 YPENVRYINATERKTK
-39 LMGYGSEEIRE
+39 
-50 MRDRLA
+50 A
-56 GLEVNDGID
+56 LELQLFADGGAASTGDAAPAADNAAEGGAD
-65 PETSVGYQLY
+65 PEATD
-75 KRGQELTGAAQ
+75 
-86 SGLTEGSRAVQ
+86 
-97 GAVSSAAEN
+97 SAAE
-106 LAISS
+106 
-111 INPAAVLPVLSLQGA
+111 
-126 GDAMGQSIEKGESA
+126 
-140 GKTLAGGALKF
+140 
-151 GAGWGINS
+151 
-159 VGAADLAKT
+159 
-168 MGSDYAKDTL
+168 GS
-178 AGQIAAKIQSLVGDA
+178 
-193 PFAKAHPTV
+193 
-202 AAALSG
+202 
-208 GIDNAMQAFVE
+208 
-219 SYADKAIDAA
+219 
-229 LGDEKAAQS
+229 
-238 LFTTDTLIAA
+238 
-248 LESGLSGGASGAMGG
+248 
-263 AVGSVLAKH
+263 
-272 NDGNASLLGQAEYYD
+272 
-287 QLDKYEKAV
+287 
-296 AAEKK
+296 
-301 RQQRV
+301 
-306 EEPGMAS
+306 
-313 EQQTAQEAAKAD
+313 
-325 SGLALSGA
+325 
-333 SRQLPQ
+333 
-339 SGSPWQDGEAK
+339 
-350 LDEKGS
+350 
-356 AGRESDSPA
+356 
-365 DKGGGSENGEG
+365 GSENGEG

-383 KPSPAERRRAFGQ
+383 KPSPAERRKAFGQ

-409 MQIAAQNLEASPEMR
+409 MQNAVQIAAQNLEASPEMR

-507 QIQAKWD
+507 QIQARWD
-514 AEAEALKAKYPEFDR
+514 AEAEALQAKYPDFDR

-609 KDREALERRVL
+609 KDREALEKRVL

>member
-1 MQQEIKGDE
+1 MIQVTYNEAGNEMIL
-10 RAERLFQLLTDVDMD
+10 RAEGHAGYAEKGKDIVCAAVSVLMQTLACSVDANNTGNTFELSDGKNGNRLTVQAPMSVL
-25 YNPVYPESRNRDLV
+25 NRDKFDLV
-39 LMGYGSEEIRE
+39 VEGLI
-50 MRDRLA
+50 RLA
-56 GLEVNDGID
+56 ENHPENVQFKKLCTKSVNVMDLQLFAEGGDGSAAAG
-65 PETSVGYQLY
+65 ETSQSAGADSSPS
-75 KRGQELTGAAQ
+75 RGALGRTENAALDEQ
-86 SGLTEGSRAVQ
+86 GSTDTKAEGS
-97 GAVSSAAEN
+97 
-106 LAISS
+106 
-111 INPAAVLPVLSLQGA
+111 
-126 GDAMGQSIEKGESA
+126 
-140 GKTLAGGALKF
+140 
-151 GAGWGINS
+151 
-159 VGAADLAKT
+159 
-168 MGSDYAKDTL
+168 
-178 AGQIAAKIQSLVGDA
+178 
-193 PFAKAHPTV
+193 
-202 AAALSG
+202 
-208 GIDNAMQAFVE
+208 
-219 SYADKAIDAA
+219 
-229 LGDEKAAQS
+229 
-238 LFTTDTLIAA
+238 
-248 LESGLSGGASGAMGG
+248 
-263 AVGSVLAKH
+263 
-272 NDGNASLLGQAEYYD
+272 
-287 QLDKYEKAV
+287 
-296 AAEKK
+296 
-301 RQQRV
+301 
-306 EEPGMAS
+306 
-313 EQQTAQEAAKAD
+313 
-325 SGLALSGA
+325 
-333 SRQLPQ
+333 
-339 SGSPWQDGEAK
+339 
-350 LDEKGS
+350 
-356 AGRESDSPA
+356 
-365 DKGGGSENGEG
+365 GSENGEG

-409 MQIAAQNLEASPEMR
+409 MQNAVQIAAQNLEASPEMR

-507 QIQAKWD
+507 QIQARWD

-582 RASRPAENG
+582 RGSRPAENG

-609 KDREALERRVL
+609 KDREALEKRVL

>member
-1 MQQEIKGDE
+1 MIQI
-10 RAERLFQLLTDVDMD
+10 
-25 YNPVYPESRNRDLV
+25 VY
-39 LMGYGSEEIRE
+39 
-50 MRDRLA
+50 
-56 GLEVNDGID
+56 EVN
-65 PETSVGYQLY
+65 PENGRMMLRAAGHAGYAE
-75 KRGQELTGAAQ
+75 KGKDIVCAG
-86 SGLTEGSRAVQ
+86 
-97 GAVSSAAEN
+97 VSALMQTLAYSAAEDEN
-106 LAISS
+106 TSASCRQIGGTNEMRILADSTPDMLAKFELVADGLILLANAYPKNVSFQKVCVGCD
-111 INPAAVLPVLSLQGA
+111 AAMELQLFAEGGDGGSGA
-126 GDAMGQSIEKGESA
+126 GETSQSA
-140 GKTLAGGALKF
+140 GADSSPSRGAL
-151 GAGWGINS
+151 GRTEN
-159 VGAADLAKT
+159 
-168 MGSDYAKDTL
+168 
-178 AGQIAAKIQSLVGDA
+178 
-193 PFAKAHPTV
+193 
-202 AAALSG
+202 AALDEQGST
-208 GIDNAMQAFVE
+208 DP
-219 SYADKAIDAA
+219 KA
-229 LGDEKAAQS
+229 E
-238 LFTTDTLIAA
+238 
-248 LESGLSGGASGAMGG
+248 
-263 AVGSVLAKH
+263 GS
-272 NDGNASLLGQAEYYD
+272 
-287 QLDKYEKAV
+287 
-296 AAEKK
+296 
-301 RQQRV
+301 
-306 EEPGMAS
+306 
-313 EQQTAQEAAKAD
+313 
-325 SGLALSGA
+325 
-333 SRQLPQ
+333 
-339 SGSPWQDGEAK
+339 
-350 LDEKGS
+350 
-356 AGRESDSPA
+356 
-365 DKGGGSENGEG
+365 GSENGEG

-383 KPSPAERRRAFGQ
+383 KPSPAERRKAFGQ

-409 MQIAAQNLEASPEMR
+409 MQNAVQIAAQNLEASPEMR

-449 NGVVKDDAYFEKIAM
+449 NGVVKDDAYFERIAM
-464 EKGISVK
+464 EKGISVR

-507 QIQAKWD
+507 QIQARWD

-609 KDREALERRVL
+609 KDREALEKRVL

>member
-1 MQQEIKGDE
+1 MIQVTYNEVGDAMIL
-10 RAERLFQLLTDVDMD
+10 RAEGHAGYAEKGKDIVCAAVSVLMQTLACSVGTCMGNDGKGFSAVCKKSNDNIAKFELVTDGLALLQRE
-25 YNPVYPESRNRDLV
+25 YPENVRYINAT
-39 LMGYGSEEIRE
+39 EKKTK
-50 MRDRLA
+50 A
-56 GLEVNDGID
+56 LELQLFADGGAASTGDAAPATDNAAEGGAD
-65 PETSVGYQLY
+65 PEATD
-75 KRGQELTGAAQ
+75 
-86 SGLTEGSRAVQ
+86 
-97 GAVSSAAEN
+97 SAAE
-106 LAISS
+106 
-111 INPAAVLPVLSLQGA
+111 
-126 GDAMGQSIEKGESA
+126 
-140 GKTLAGGALKF
+140 
-151 GAGWGINS
+151 
-159 VGAADLAKT
+159 
-168 MGSDYAKDTL
+168 GSGSED
-178 AGQIAAKIQSLVGDA
+178 G
-193 PFAKAHPTV
+193 
-202 AAALSG
+202 
-208 GIDNAMQAFVE
+208 
-219 SYADKAIDAA
+219 ADK
-229 LGDEKAAQS
+229 
-238 LFTTDTLIAA
+238 
-248 LESGLSGGASGAMGG
+248 
-263 AVGSVLAKH
+263 
-272 NDGNASLLGQAEYYD
+272 
-287 QLDKYEKAV
+287 
-296 AAEKK
+296 
-301 RQQRV
+301 
-306 EEPGMAS
+306 
-313 EQQTAQEAAKAD
+313 
-325 SGLALSGA
+325 
-333 SRQLPQ
+333 
-339 SGSPWQDGEAK
+339 
-350 LDEKGS
+350 
-356 AGRESDSPA
+356 
-365 DKGGGSENGEG
+365 GEG

-383 KPSPAERRRAFGQ
+383 KPSPAERRKAFGQ

-409 MQIAAQNLEASPEMR
+409 MQNAVQIAAQNLEASPEMR

-449 NGVVKDDAYFEKIAM
+449 NGVVKDDAYFERIAM
-464 EKGISVK
+464 EKGISVR

-507 QIQAKWD
+507 QIQARWD
-514 AEAEALKAKYPEFDR
+514 AEADALKAKYPDFDR
-529 EEVLANPEVEKMM
+529 DEVLANPDVEKMM

-609 KDREALERRVL
+609 KDREALEKRVL

>member
-1 MQQEIKGDE
+1 MIQVTYNEVGDE
-10 RAERLFQLLTDVDMD
+10 MILRAEGHAGFAEKGKDIVCAAVSVLMQTLACSVGTCMGNDGKGFSVVCKKSNDDIAKFELVTDGLALLQRE
-25 YNPVYPESRNRDLV
+25 YPENVRYINATERKTK
-39 LMGYGSEEIRE
+39 
-50 MRDRLA
+50 A
-56 GLEVNDGID
+56 LELQLFADGGAASTGDAAPAADNAAEGGAD
-65 PETSVGYQLY
+65 PEATD
-75 KRGQELTGAAQ
+75 
-86 SGLTEGSRAVQ
+86 
-97 GAVSSAAEN
+97 SAAE
-106 LAISS
+106 
-111 INPAAVLPVLSLQGA
+111 
-126 GDAMGQSIEKGESA
+126 
-140 GKTLAGGALKF
+140 
-151 GAGWGINS
+151 
-159 VGAADLAKT
+159 
-168 MGSDYAKDTL
+168 GS
-178 AGQIAAKIQSLVGDA
+178 
-193 PFAKAHPTV
+193 
-202 AAALSG
+202 
-208 GIDNAMQAFVE
+208 
-219 SYADKAIDAA
+219 
-229 LGDEKAAQS
+229 
-238 LFTTDTLIAA
+238 
-248 LESGLSGGASGAMGG
+248 
-263 AVGSVLAKH
+263 
-272 NDGNASLLGQAEYYD
+272 
-287 QLDKYEKAV
+287 
-296 AAEKK
+296 
-301 RQQRV
+301 
-306 EEPGMAS
+306 
-313 EQQTAQEAAKAD
+313 
-325 SGLALSGA
+325 
-333 SRQLPQ
+333 
-339 SGSPWQDGEAK
+339 
-350 LDEKGS
+350 
-356 AGRESDSPA
+356 
-365 DKGGGSENGEG
+365 GSENGEG

-383 KPSPAERRRAFGQ
+383 KPSPAERRKAFGQ

-409 MQIAAQNLEASPEMR
+409 MQNAVQIAAQNLEASPEMR

-479 ETQNKR
+479 ETQNRR

-507 QIQAKWD
+507 QIQARWD

-609 KDREALERRVL
+609 KDREALEKRVL

>member
-1 MQQEIKGDE
+1 MIQVIYNEVEDAMIL
-10 RAERLFQLLTDVDMD
+10 RAEGHAGFAEKGKDIVCAAVSVLMQTLAYSVDAGNTGNTFELSDGKNGNRLTVQAPMSVLNRDKFDLVVEGLIRLAE
-25 YNPVYPESRNRDLV
+25 NYPENVQFKKLCTKSVNVMDLQ
-39 LMGYGSEEIRE
+39 MFAEGGDGSG
-50 MRDRLA
+50 A
-56 GLEVNDGID
+56 G
-65 PETSVGYQLY
+65 ETSQSAGADSSPS
-75 KRGQELTGAAQ
+75 RGALGRTENAALDEQ
-86 SGLTEGSRAVQ
+86 GSTDSEAEGS
-97 GAVSSAAEN
+97 GS
-106 LAISS
+106 
-111 INPAAVLPVLSLQGA
+111 
-126 GDAMGQSIEKGESA
+126 EKGE
-140 GKTLAGGALKF
+140 GG
-151 GAGWGINS
+151 
-159 VGAADLAKT
+159 
-168 MGSDYAKDTL
+168 
-178 AGQIAAKIQSLVGDA
+178 Q
-193 PFAKAHPTV
+193 
-202 AAALSG
+202 
-208 GIDNAMQAFVE
+208 
-219 SYADKAIDAA
+219 
-229 LGDEKAAQS
+229 
-238 LFTTDTLIAA
+238 
-248 LESGLSGGASGAMGG
+248 
-263 AVGSVLAKH
+263 
-272 NDGNASLLGQAEYYD
+272 
-287 QLDKYEKAV
+287 
-296 AAEKK
+296 
-301 RQQRV
+301 
-306 EEPGMAS
+306 
-313 EQQTAQEAAKAD
+313 
-325 SGLALSGA
+325 
-333 SRQLPQ
+333 
-339 SGSPWQDGEAK
+339 
-350 LDEKGS
+350 
-356 AGRESDSPA
+356 
-365 DKGGGSENGEG
+365 
-376 EAGEEAK
+376 GEEAK
-383 KPSPAERRRAFGQ
+383 KLSPAERRRAFGQ

-409 MQIAAQNLEASPEMR
+409 MQNAVQIAAQNLEASPEMR

-479 ETQNKR
+479 EIQNKR

-507 QIQAKWD
+507 QIQAQWD
-514 AEAEALKAKYPEFDR
+514 AEADALKAKYPEFDR

-560 MARQTAATAQ
+560 MARQTAETAQ

>member
-1 MQQEIKGDE
+1 MIQV
-10 RAERLFQLLTDVDMD
+10 T
-25 YNPVYPESRNRDLV
+25 YN
-39 LMGYGSEEIRE
+39 
-50 MRDRLA
+50 
-56 GLEVNDGID
+56 EV
-65 PETSVGYQLY
+65 
-75 KRGQELTGAAQ
+75 
-86 SGLTEGSRAVQ
+86 
-97 GAVSSAAEN
+97 
-106 LAISS
+106 
-111 INPAAVLPVLSLQGA
+111 
-126 GDAMGQSIEKGESA
+126 GDAMILRAEGHAGYAEKGKDIVCAAVSVLMQTLACSVDADNTGNTFELSDGKNGNRLTVQAPMSVLNRDKFDLVVEGLIRLAENYPENVQFKKLCTKSVNVMDLQMFAEGGDGSGAGETSQSA
-140 GKTLAGGALKF
+140 GADSSPSRGAL
-151 GAGWGINS
+151 GRTEN
-159 VGAADLAKT
+159 
-168 MGSDYAKDTL
+168 
-178 AGQIAAKIQSLVGDA
+178 
-193 PFAKAHPTV
+193 
-202 AAALSG
+202 AAL
-208 GIDNAMQAFVE
+208 
-219 SYADKAIDAA
+219 
-229 LGDEKAAQS
+229 DEQGS
-238 LFTTDTLIAA
+238 TDS
-248 LESGLSGGASGAMGG
+248 E
-263 AVGSVLAKH
+263 
-272 NDGNASLLGQAEYYD
+272 AE
-287 QLDKYEKAV
+287 
-296 AAEKK
+296 
-301 RQQRV
+301 
-306 EEPGMAS
+306 G
-313 EQQTAQEAAKAD
+313 
-325 SGLALSGA
+325 
-333 SRQLPQ
+333 
-339 SGSPWQDGEAK
+339 SGSE
-350 LDEKGS
+350 
-356 AGRESDSPA
+356 R
-365 DKGGGSENGEG
+365 GEG

-409 MQIAAQNLEASPEMR
+409 MQNAVQIAAQNLEASPEMR

-507 QIQAKWD
+507 QIQARWD

-609 KDREALERRVL
+609 KDREALEKRVL

>member
-1 MQQEIKGDE
+1 MIQV
-10 RAERLFQLLTDVDMD
+10 T
-25 YNPVYPESRNRDLV
+25 YN
-39 LMGYGSEEIRE
+39 
-50 MRDRLA
+50 
-56 GLEVNDGID
+56 EV
-65 PETSVGYQLY
+65 
-75 KRGQELTGAAQ
+75 
-86 SGLTEGSRAVQ
+86 
-97 GAVSSAAEN
+97 
-106 LAISS
+106 
-111 INPAAVLPVLSLQGA
+111 
-126 GDAMGQSIEKGESA
+126 GDAMILRAEGHAGYAEKGKDIVCAAVSVLMQ
-140 GKTLAGGALKF
+140 TLAC
-151 GAGWGINS
+151 S
-159 VGAADLAKT
+159 VGT
-168 MGSDYAKDTL
+168 CMG
-178 AGQIAAKIQSLVGDA
+178 
-193 PFAKAHPTV
+193 
-202 AAALSG
+202 
-208 GIDNAMQAFVE
+208 
-219 SYADKAIDAA
+219 
-229 LGDEKAAQS
+229 
-238 LFTTDTLIAA
+238 
-248 LESGLSGGASGAMGG
+248 
-263 AVGSVLAKH
+263 
-272 NDGNASLLGQAEYYD
+272 NDGKGFS
-287 QLDKYEKAV
+287 AV
-296 AAEKK
+296 CKK
-301 RQQRV
+301 
-306 EEPGMAS
+306 S
-313 EQQTAQEAAKAD
+313 NDNIAKFELVTD
-325 SGLALSGA
+325 GLALLQREYPENVRYINA
-333 SRQLPQ
+333 TEKKTKALELQLFAEGGD
-339 SGSPWQDGEAK
+339 GSAAAGEASQSAQSDASSPSREALGRTENAA
-350 LDEKGS
+350 LDEQGS
-356 AGRESDSPA
+356 TDPKAEGS
-365 DKGGGSENGEG
+365 GSENGEG

-409 MQIAAQNLEASPEMR
+409 MQNAVQIAAQNLEASPEMR

-449 NGVVKDDAYFEKIAM
+449 NGVVKDDAYFERIAM
-464 EKGISVK
+464 EKGISVR

-507 QIQAKWD
+507 QIQARWD
-514 AEAEALKAKYPEFDR
+514 AEADALQAKYPDFDR
-529 EEVLANPEVEKMM
+529 GEVLANPEVEKMM

-560 MARQTAATAQ
+560 MAQQTAATAQ

-591 TRPGGAVQ
+591 THPGGAVQ

>member
-1 MQQEIKGDE
+1 MIQVTYNEADDE
-10 RAERLFQLLTDVDMD
+10 MILRAEGHAGYAEKGKDIVCAAVSVLMQTLACSVDANNTGNTFELSDGKNGNRLTVQAPMSVLNRDKFDLVVEGLIRLAE
-25 YNPVYPESRNRDLV
+25 NYPENVQFKKLCTKSVNVMDLQ
-39 LMGYGSEEIRE
+39 LFAEGGDGSG
-50 MRDRLA
+50 A
-56 GLEVNDGID
+56 G
-65 PETSVGYQLY
+65 ETSQSAGADSSPS
-75 KRGQELTGAAQ
+75 RGALGRTENSALDEQGSTDTKA
-86 SGLTEGSRAVQ
+86 EGS
-97 GAVSSAAEN
+97 
-106 LAISS
+106 
-111 INPAAVLPVLSLQGA
+111 
-126 GDAMGQSIEKGESA
+126 
-140 GKTLAGGALKF
+140 
-151 GAGWGINS
+151 
-159 VGAADLAKT
+159 
-168 MGSDYAKDTL
+168 
-178 AGQIAAKIQSLVGDA
+178 
-193 PFAKAHPTV
+193 
-202 AAALSG
+202 
-208 GIDNAMQAFVE
+208 
-219 SYADKAIDAA
+219 
-229 LGDEKAAQS
+229 
-238 LFTTDTLIAA
+238 
-248 LESGLSGGASGAMGG
+248 
-263 AVGSVLAKH
+263 
-272 NDGNASLLGQAEYYD
+272 
-287 QLDKYEKAV
+287 
-296 AAEKK
+296 
-301 RQQRV
+301 
-306 EEPGMAS
+306 
-313 EQQTAQEAAKAD
+313 
-325 SGLALSGA
+325 
-333 SRQLPQ
+333 
-339 SGSPWQDGEAK
+339 
-350 LDEKGS
+350 
-356 AGRESDSPA
+356 
-365 DKGGGSENGEG
+365 GSENGEG

-409 MQIAAQNLEASPEMR
+409 MQNAVQIAAQNLEASPEMR

-449 NGVVKDDAYFEKIAM
+449 NGVVKDDAYFERIAM
-464 EKGISVK
+464 EKGISVR

-507 QIQAKWD
+507 QIQARWD
-514 AEAEALKAKYPEFDR
+514 AEADALKAKYPEFDR

-609 KDREALERRVL
+609 KDREALEKRVL

>member
-1 MQQEIKGDE
+1 MIQVIYNEVEDAMIL
-10 RAERLFQLLTDVDMD
+10 RAEGHAGFAPKGQDIVCAA
-25 YNPVYPESRNRDLV
+25 VSV
-39 LMGYGSEEIRE
+39 LMQT
-50 MRDRLA
+50 LA
-56 GLEVNDGID
+56 C
-65 PETSVGYQLY
+65 SVGTCMCNEG
-75 KRGQELTGAAQ
+75 KRFSVVCKKSNDNIAKFEL
-86 SGLTEGSRAVQ
+86 V
-97 GAVSSAAEN
+97 
-106 LAISS
+106 
-111 INPAAVLPVLSLQGA
+111 
-126 GDAMGQSIEKGESA
+126 
-140 GKTLAGGALKF
+140 
-151 GAGWGINS
+151 
-159 VGAADLAKT
+159 
-168 MGSDYAKDTL
+168 
-178 AGQIAAKIQSLVGDA
+178 
-193 PFAKAHPTV
+193 
-202 AAALSG
+202 
-208 GIDNAMQAFVE
+208 
-219 SYADKAIDAA
+219 
-229 LGDEKAAQS
+229 
-238 LFTTDTLIAA
+238 TD
-248 LESGLSGGASGAMGG
+248 
-263 AVGSVLAKH
+263 
-272 NDGNASLLGQAEYYD
+272 
-287 QLDKYEKAV
+287 
-296 AAEKK
+296 
-301 RQQRV
+301 
-306 EEPGMAS
+306 
-313 EQQTAQEAAKAD
+313 
-325 SGLALSGA
+325 GLALLQREYPENVRYINATERKTKALELQLFAEGGDGSAAAGETSQSAGA
-333 SRQLPQ
+333 DSSPSRGAL
-339 SGSPWQDGEAK
+339 GRTENAA
-350 LDEKGS
+350 LDEQGS
-356 AGRESDSPA
+356 TDQKAESS
-365 DKGGGSENGEG
+365 GSENGEG

-383 KPSPAERRRAFGQ
+383 KPSPAERRKAFGQ

-409 MQIAAQNLEASPEMR
+409 MQNAVQIAAQNLEASPEMR

-464 EKGISVK
+464 EKGISVR

-507 QIQAKWD
+507 QIQARWD

-609 KDREALERRVL
+609 KDREALEKRVL

>member
-1 MQQEIKGDE
+1 MIQI
-10 RAERLFQLLTDVDMD
+10 
-25 YNPVYPESRNRDLV
+25 VY
-39 LMGYGSEEIRE
+39 
-50 MRDRLA
+50 
-56 GLEVNDGID
+56 EVN
-65 PETSVGYQLY
+65 PENGRMMLRAAGHAGYAE
-75 KRGQELTGAAQ
+75 KGKDIVCAG
-86 SGLTEGSRAVQ
+86 
-97 GAVSSAAEN
+97 VSALMQTLAYSAAEDEN
-106 LAISS
+106 TSASCRQIGGTNEMRILADSTPDMLAKFELVADGLILLANAYPKNVSFQKVCVGCD
-111 INPAAVLPVLSLQGA
+111 AAMELQLFAEGGDGGSGA
-126 GDAMGQSIEKGESA
+126 GETSQSA
-140 GKTLAGGALKF
+140 GADSSPSRGAL
-151 GAGWGINS
+151 GRTEN
-159 VGAADLAKT
+159 
-168 MGSDYAKDTL
+168 
-178 AGQIAAKIQSLVGDA
+178 
-193 PFAKAHPTV
+193 
-202 AAALSG
+202 AALDEQGST
-208 GIDNAMQAFVE
+208 DP
-219 SYADKAIDAA
+219 KA
-229 LGDEKAAQS
+229 E
-238 LFTTDTLIAA
+238 
-248 LESGLSGGASGAMGG
+248 
-263 AVGSVLAKH
+263 GS
-272 NDGNASLLGQAEYYD
+272 
-287 QLDKYEKAV
+287 
-296 AAEKK
+296 
-301 RQQRV
+301 
-306 EEPGMAS
+306 
-313 EQQTAQEAAKAD
+313 
-325 SGLALSGA
+325 
-333 SRQLPQ
+333 
-339 SGSPWQDGEAK
+339 
-350 LDEKGS
+350 
-356 AGRESDSPA
+356 
-365 DKGGGSENGEG
+365 GSENGEG

-383 KPSPAERRRAFGQ
+383 KPSPAERRKAFGQ

-409 MQIAAQNLEASPEMR
+409 MQNAVQIAAQNLEASPEMR

-464 EKGISVK
+464 EKGISVR

-507 QIQAKWD
+507 QIQGRWD
-514 AEAEALKAKYPEFDR
+514 AEAEALKAKYPDFDR

-609 KDREALERRVL
+609 KDREALEKRVL

>member
-1 MQQEIKGDE
+1 MIQV
-10 RAERLFQLLTDVDMD
+10 T
-25 YNPVYPESRNRDLV
+25 YN
-39 LMGYGSEEIRE
+39 
-50 MRDRLA
+50 
-56 GLEVNDGID
+56 EV
-65 PETSVGYQLY
+65 
-75 KRGQELTGAAQ
+75 
-86 SGLTEGSRAVQ
+86 
-97 GAVSSAAEN
+97 
-106 LAISS
+106 
-111 INPAAVLPVLSLQGA
+111 
-126 GDAMGQSIEKGESA
+126 GDAMILRAEGHAGYAEKGKDIVCAAVSVLMQTLACSVDADNTGNTFELSDGKNGNRLTVQAPMSVLNRDKFDLVVEGLIRLAENYPENVQFKKLCTKSVNVMDLQMFAEGGDGSGAGETSQSA
-140 GKTLAGGALKF
+140 GADSSPSRGAL
-151 GAGWGINS
+151 GRTEN
-159 VGAADLAKT
+159 
-168 MGSDYAKDTL
+168 
-178 AGQIAAKIQSLVGDA
+178 
-193 PFAKAHPTV
+193 
-202 AAALSG
+202 AAL
-208 GIDNAMQAFVE
+208 
-219 SYADKAIDAA
+219 
-229 LGDEKAAQS
+229 DEQGS
-238 LFTTDTLIAA
+238 TDS
-248 LESGLSGGASGAMGG
+248 E
-263 AVGSVLAKH
+263 
-272 NDGNASLLGQAEYYD
+272 AE
-287 QLDKYEKAV
+287 
-296 AAEKK
+296 
-301 RQQRV
+301 
-306 EEPGMAS
+306 G
-313 EQQTAQEAAKAD
+313 
-325 SGLALSGA
+325 
-333 SRQLPQ
+333 
-339 SGSPWQDGEAK
+339 SGSE
-350 LDEKGS
+350 
-356 AGRESDSPA
+356 R
-365 DKGGGSENGEG
+365 GEG

-383 KPSPAERRRAFGQ
+383 KLSPAERRRAFGQ

-409 MQIAAQNLEASPEMR
+409 MQNAVQIAAQNLEASPEMR

-449 NGVVKDDAYFEKIAM
+449 NGVVKDDAYFERIAM
-464 EKGISVK
+464 EKGISVR

-507 QIQAKWD
+507 QIQARWD
-514 AEAEALKAKYPEFDR
+514 AEADALKAKYPDFDR
-529 EEVLANPEVEKMM
+529 DEVLANPDVEKMM

-609 KDREALERRVL
+609 KDREALEKRVL

>member
-1 MQQEIKGDE
+1 MIQI
-10 RAERLFQLLTDVDMD
+10 
-25 YNPVYPESRNRDLV
+25 VY
-39 LMGYGSEEIRE
+39 
-50 MRDRLA
+50 
-56 GLEVNDGID
+56 EVN
-65 PETSVGYQLY
+65 PENGRMMLRAAGHAGYAE
-75 KRGQELTGAAQ
+75 KGKDIVCAG
-86 SGLTEGSRAVQ
+86 
-97 GAVSSAAEN
+97 VSALMQTLAYSAAEDEN
-106 LAISS
+106 TSASCREIGGTNEMRILADNTPDMLAKFELVADGLILLANAYPKNVSFQKVCVGCD
-111 INPAAVLPVLSLQGA
+111 AAMELQLFAEGGDGSGA
-126 GDAMGQSIEKGESA
+126 GETSQSA
-140 GKTLAGGALKF
+140 GADSSPSRGAL
-151 GAGWGINS
+151 GRTEN
-159 VGAADLAKT
+159 
-168 MGSDYAKDTL
+168 
-178 AGQIAAKIQSLVGDA
+178 
-193 PFAKAHPTV
+193 
-202 AAALSG
+202 AALDEQGST
-208 GIDNAMQAFVE
+208 D
-219 SYADKAIDAA
+219 SKA
-229 LGDEKAAQS
+229 E
-238 LFTTDTLIAA
+238 
-248 LESGLSGGASGAMGG
+248 
-263 AVGSVLAKH
+263 GS
-272 NDGNASLLGQAEYYD
+272 
-287 QLDKYEKAV
+287 
-296 AAEKK
+296 
-301 RQQRV
+301 
-306 EEPGMAS
+306 
-313 EQQTAQEAAKAD
+313 
-325 SGLALSGA
+325 
-333 SRQLPQ
+333 
-339 SGSPWQDGEAK
+339 
-350 LDEKGS
+350 
-356 AGRESDSPA
+356 
-365 DKGGGSENGEG
+365 GSENGEG

-409 MQIAAQNLEASPEMR
+409 MQNAVQIAAQNLEASPEMR

-449 NGVVKDDAYFEKIAM
+449 NGVVKDDAYFERIAM
-464 EKGISVK
+464 EKGISVR

-507 QIQAKWD
+507 QIQARWD
-514 AEAEALKAKYPEFDR
+514 AEADALKAKYPDFDR
-529 EEVLANPEVEKMM
+529 DEVLANPDVEKMM

-609 KDREALERRVL
+609 KDREALEKRVL

>member
-1 MQQEIKGDE
+1 MIQVIYNEVGDE
-10 RAERLFQLLTDVDMD
+10 MILRAEGHAGYAEKGKDIVCAAVSVLMQTLACSVGTCMGNDGKGFSVVCKKSNNNIAKFELVTDGLVLLQRE
-25 YNPVYPESRNRDLV
+25 YPENVRYINATERKTK
-39 LMGYGSEEIRE
+39 
-50 MRDRLA
+50 A
-56 GLEVNDGID
+56 LELQLFADGGAASTGDAAPAADNAAEGGAD
-65 PETSVGYQLY
+65 PEATD
-75 KRGQELTGAAQ
+75 
-86 SGLTEGSRAVQ
+86 
-97 GAVSSAAEN
+97 SAAE
-106 LAISS
+106 
-111 INPAAVLPVLSLQGA
+111 
-126 GDAMGQSIEKGESA
+126 
-140 GKTLAGGALKF
+140 
-151 GAGWGINS
+151 
-159 VGAADLAKT
+159 
-168 MGSDYAKDTL
+168 GS
-178 AGQIAAKIQSLVGDA
+178 
-193 PFAKAHPTV
+193 
-202 AAALSG
+202 
-208 GIDNAMQAFVE
+208 
-219 SYADKAIDAA
+219 
-229 LGDEKAAQS
+229 
-238 LFTTDTLIAA
+238 
-248 LESGLSGGASGAMGG
+248 
-263 AVGSVLAKH
+263 
-272 NDGNASLLGQAEYYD
+272 
-287 QLDKYEKAV
+287 
-296 AAEKK
+296 
-301 RQQRV
+301 
-306 EEPGMAS
+306 
-313 EQQTAQEAAKAD
+313 
-325 SGLALSGA
+325 
-333 SRQLPQ
+333 
-339 SGSPWQDGEAK
+339 
-350 LDEKGS
+350 
-356 AGRESDSPA
+356 
-365 DKGGGSENGEG
+365 GSENGEG

-383 KPSPAERRRAFGQ
+383 KPSPAERRKAFGQ

-409 MQIAAQNLEASPEMR
+409 MQNAVQIAAQNLEASPEMR

-449 NGVVKDDAYFEKIAM
+449 NGVVKDDAYFERIAM
-464 EKGISVK
+464 EKGISVR

-609 KDREALERRVL
+609 KDREALEKRVL

>member
-1 MQQEIKGDE
+1 MIQI
-10 RAERLFQLLTDVDMD
+10 
-25 YNPVYPESRNRDLV
+25 VY
-39 LMGYGSEEIRE
+39 
-50 MRDRLA
+50 
-56 GLEVNDGID
+56 EVN
-65 PETSVGYQLY
+65 PENGRMMLRAAGHAGYAE
-75 KRGQELTGAAQ
+75 KGKDIVCAG
-86 SGLTEGSRAVQ
+86 
-97 GAVSSAAEN
+97 VSALMQTLAYSAAEDEN
-106 LAISS
+106 TSASCREIGGSNEMRILADNTPDMLAKFELVADGLILLANAYPKNVSFQKVCVGCD
-111 INPAAVLPVLSLQGA
+111 AAMELQLFAEGGDGGSGA
-126 GDAMGQSIEKGESA
+126 GETSQSA
-140 GKTLAGGALKF
+140 GADSSPSRGAL
-151 GAGWGINS
+151 GRTENS
-159 VGAADLAKT
+159 A
-168 MGSDYAKDTL
+168 
-178 AGQIAAKIQSLVGDA
+178 
-193 PFAKAHPTV
+193 
-202 AAALSG
+202 
-208 GIDNAMQAFVE
+208 
-219 SYADKAIDAA
+219 
-229 LGDEKAAQS
+229 
-238 LFTTDTLIAA
+238 
-248 LESGLSGGASGAMGG
+248 
-263 AVGSVLAKH
+263 
-272 NDGNASLLGQAEYYD
+272 
-287 QLDKYEKAV
+287 
-296 AAEKK
+296 
-301 RQQRV
+301 
-306 EEPGMAS
+306 
-313 EQQTAQEAAKAD
+313 
-325 SGLALSGA
+325 
-333 SRQLPQ
+333 
-339 SGSPWQDGEAK
+339 
-350 LDEKGS
+350 LDEQGS
-356 AGRESDSPA
+356 TDQKAEGS
-365 DKGGGSENGEG
+365 GSENGEG

-383 KPSPAERRRAFGQ
+383 KPSPAERRKAFGQ

-409 MQIAAQNLEASPEMR
+409 MQNAVQIAAQNLEASPEMR

-479 ETQNKR
+479 ETQNRR

-507 QIQAKWD
+507 QIQARWD
-514 AEAEALKAKYPEFDR
+514 AEAEALKARYPEFDR

-609 KDREALERRVL
+609 KDREALEKRVL